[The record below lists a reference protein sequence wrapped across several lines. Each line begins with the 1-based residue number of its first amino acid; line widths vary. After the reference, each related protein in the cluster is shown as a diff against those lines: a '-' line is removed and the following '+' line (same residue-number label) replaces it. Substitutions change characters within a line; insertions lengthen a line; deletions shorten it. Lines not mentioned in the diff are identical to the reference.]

1 MHKIDPKL
9 APIESN
15 FLSIERDMYLILHRL
30 FEENPNVAEALK
42 RLLVINN
49 KMCIDKTNNQ
59 YTMDKNNSTE
69 VEKVLDME
77 LPDLI
82 DQGYIRIV
90 PKIPMPEHEEVRSY
104 VLVSMDNFVTNATNP
119 QFRDCIVSFDI
130 VCHPEYWGLTNYQL
144 RPFKIAGYIDAV
156 LNETK
161 LTGIGT
167 FQFLGCN
174 ELILD
179 EHLSGYTL
187 SYMAIHGSD
196 DWLPN
201 GQYKGL
207 GAE

>member
-1 MHKIDPKL
+1 MHKTDPRL

-15 FLSIERDMYLILHRL
+15 FLSIERDLYLILHKL

-49 KMCIDKTNNQ
+49 KMCIDKTGDK
-59 YTMDKNNSTE
+59 YTINAANSAE
-69 VEKVLDME
+69 VEKILDME

-82 DQGYIRIV
+82 DCGYIRIV
-90 PKIPMPEHEEVRSY
+90 PKISLPEHEEVRSY
-104 VLVSMDNFVTNATNP
+104 ILVNMDNFVTNATNP
-119 QFRDCIVSFDI
+119 KFRDCIVSFDI
-130 VCHPEYWGLTNYQL
+130 VCHPEHWGLTNYQL
-144 RPFKIAGYIDAV
+144 RPIKIAGYIDAV

-187 SYMAIHGSD
+187 SYMAVHGSD
-196 DWLPN
+196 DWLP
-201 GQYKGL
+201 GETYKGP